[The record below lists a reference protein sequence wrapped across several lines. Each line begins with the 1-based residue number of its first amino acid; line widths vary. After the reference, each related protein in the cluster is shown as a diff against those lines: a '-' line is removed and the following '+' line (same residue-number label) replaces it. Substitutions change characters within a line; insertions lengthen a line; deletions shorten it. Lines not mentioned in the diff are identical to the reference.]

1 MIEYS
6 EVVATLNEK
15 KPSKKRVQITKE
27 KRFGMGKYTTVNGA
41 TNAVKRFKKTH
52 PHLTFAEST
61 TRKLRDRY
69 NDNTKQKRA
78 VDNKIPRLKRGR
90 SLVLGAVLDEKMR
103 HFSLQLRKKGGV
115 VNTVVAVA
123 TAKALIARSS
133 DEYLKLIDLELTTW
147 AKSLFKLMGFCK
159 RAATT
164 SKPEIPELVK
174 REANY
179 FYNIKLQI
187 WSRNMLFYI

>member
-1 MIEYS
+1 M
-6 EVVATLNEK
+6 
-15 KPSKKRVQITKE
+15 
-27 KRFGMGKYTTVNGA
+27 
-41 TNAVKRFKKTH
+41 
-52 PHLTFAEST
+52 
-61 TRKLRDRY
+61 
-69 NDNTKQKRA
+69 
-78 VDNKIPRLKRGR
+78 
-90 SLVLGAVLDEKMR
+90 VLGAELDEKMR

-179 FYNIKLQI
+179 FYNIKLKI